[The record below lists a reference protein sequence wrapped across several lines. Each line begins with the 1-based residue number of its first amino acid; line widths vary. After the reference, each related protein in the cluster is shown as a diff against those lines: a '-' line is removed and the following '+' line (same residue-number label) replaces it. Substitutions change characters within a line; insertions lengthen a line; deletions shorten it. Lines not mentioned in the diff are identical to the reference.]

1 MAPPWQHQPARARR
15 PTVCSA
21 CGAAVRQRA
30 ADAANLMPWRIGRTQ
45 PTWRKAGASTAAV
58 PVRTYIIGHALNFA
72 TRSRFKVGWRH
83 LGLATTPRTGA
94 PGLET
99 ARNYVVGKPVP
110 HVTAETFQFKNW
122 ATFGFQRYSW
132 LRLNFR
138 QRRIHYTRDQ
148 PQKLD
153 SRRHDIR
160 TTGWPAS
167 RGLEGQLVVRF
178 RPFRLRFELRAK

>member
-1 MAPPWQHQPARARR
+1 MSKKAR
-15 PTVCSA
+15 V
-21 CGAAVRQRA
+21 
-30 ADAANLMPWRIGRTQ
+30 
-45 PTWRKAGASTAAV
+45 AV

>member
-1 MAPPWQHQPARARR
+1 MHFLLLFRFWLP
-15 PTVCSA
+15 V
-21 CGAAVRQRA
+21 
-30 ADAANLMPWRIGRTQ
+30 L
-45 PTWRKAGASTAAV
+45 V
-58 PVRTYIIGHALNFA
+58 PVRTYITRSDCIKSSLVVIISVTYIIGHALNFA

>member
-1 MAPPWQHQPARARR
+1 MSVPR
-15 PTVCSA
+15 SA
-21 CGAAVRQRA
+21 CAIAFAIGLDPAAA
-30 ADAANLMPWRIGRTQ
+30 AAKRFVAASSFSDVL
-45 PTWRKAGASTAAV
+45 SYV
-58 PVRTYIIGHALNFA
+58 PVRTYIIGHAVNFA
-72 TRSRFKVGWRH
+72 TRSRSKVGWRH

-99 ARNYVVGKPVP
+99 ARNYVVGKSVP

-160 TTGWPAS
+160 TTLTS
-167 RGLEGQLVVRF
+167 CIIS
-178 RPFRLRFELRAK
+178 

>member
-1 MAPPWQHQPARARR
+1 MRRLCGALPWLLTAAARR
-15 PTVCSA
+15 DRAHVKRWHVCRLSE
-21 CGAAVRQRA
+21 CLG
-30 ADAANLMPWRIGRTQ
+30 
-45 PTWRKAGASTAAV
+45 TWV
-58 PVRTYIIGHALNFA
+58 PVRTYIIGHAVNFA

-99 ARNYVVGKPVP
+99 ARNYVVGKSVP
-110 HVTAETFQFKNW
+110 NVTAETLPFKNW
-122 ATFGFQRYSW
+122 ATFGFQRYSG
-132 LRLNFR
+132 LRVNFR

-160 TTGWPAS
+160 TALAS
-167 RGLEGQLVVRF
+167 CIIS
-178 RPFRLRFELRAK
+178 

>member
-1 MAPPWQHQPARARR
+1 M
-15 PTVCSA
+15 
-21 CGAAVRQRA
+21 
-30 ADAANLMPWRIGRTQ
+30 
-45 PTWRKAGASTAAV
+45 
-58 PVRTYIIGHALNFA
+58 NFA

-99 ARNYVVGKPVP
+99 ARNYVVGKLVP

-160 TTGWPAS
+160 TTLTS
-167 RGLEGQLVVRF
+167 CIIS
-178 RPFRLRFELRAK
+178 

>member
-1 MAPPWQHQPARARR
+1 MTVVARA
-15 PTVCSA
+15 T
-21 CGAAVRQRA
+21 
-30 ADAANLMPWRIGRTQ
+30 
-45 PTWRKAGASTAAV
+45 V
-58 PVRTYIIGHALNFA
+58 PVRTYIIGHAVNFA

-99 ARNYVVGKPVP
+99 ARNYVVGKSVP

-122 ATFGFQRYSW
+122 ATFGFRRYSW
-132 LRLNFR
+132 LRVNFR

-160 TTGWPAS
+160 TTLAS
-167 RGLEGQLVVRF
+167 CIIS
-178 RPFRLRFELRAK
+178 